1 MNFDLQPILK
11 NELLIA
17 EPLTEEAFEE
27 VYKAASDPEVWSQH
41 PNKNRYQRSEFMNF
55 FKGAMQSG
63 GAFAIK
69 DKATGETIGSTRFYD
84 LNEKEKSIL
93 IGYTFYA
100 KKYWGKNY
108 NHSLKKL
115 MISHALKTLDKVIFH
130 IGAANLPSQRSIEKI
145 GAKKI
150 AEQEV
155 AYYGEP
161 SKLNFVYEITREDF
175 K

>member
-1 MNFDLQPILK
+1 MEFDLKPIFR

-17 EPLTEEAFEE
+17 TPLTEEDFEGMFN
-27 VYKAASDPEVWSQH
+27 AASDPEVWSQH
-41 PNKNRYQRSEFMNF
+41 PNKNRYKRDEFTNF
-55 FKGAMQSG
+55 FKGAMESG

-69 DKATGETIGSTRFYD
+69 DLATGKIIGSTRFYD
-84 LNEKEKSIL
+84 LNKEENSIL

-108 NHSLKKL
+108 NSSLKIL
-115 MISHALKTLDKVIFH
+115 MIAHAFQFVDTILFH
-130 IGAANLPSQRSIEKI
+130 IGATNFRSQKSIERI

-155 AYYGEP
+155 AYFGED
-161 SKLNFVYEITREDF
+161 SKLNFVYQIKREEF